1 MAMGTTG
8 TVNITPEMISAAK
21 SAVEDY
27 ESTVQ
32 GLYSRLDS
40 VVSNLIP
47 GSFSGSAAN
56 GFQTFYTNSILPVVN
71 TSEETSAIMG
81 IIKLL
86 KDILD
91 GINNAIPKDTD
102 GLDDQ
107 LGTQNGSSAEGN

>member
-32 GLYSRLDS
+32 GLYARLDS

-47 GSFSGSAAN
+47 GSFSGSAAS
-56 GFQTFYTNSILPVVN
+56 GFQSFYTNKIEPITGKAVTDIIELLRNILN
-71 TSEETSAIMG
+71 
-81 IIKLL
+81 
-86 KDILD
+86 
-91 GINNAIPKDTD
+91 GINDAIPKDGD

-107 LGTQNGSSAEGN
+107 LGTQNGQG